1 MQATTANEPTYH
13 ALPRLSHRQ
22 AADCQAWSATCSPAR
37 WPTEPSLR
45 PRAQGR
51 ASEYAIRPNVAI
63 ATAIRATTTAL
74 AMIVLSSTSITMVLP
89 YRTPVYGL
97 EKIACQIE
105 ASAGCKASRTWDQI
119 VVVAAASTDRSV
131 TWFPVSAQQRSQRH
145 KRDPANRR
153 GAPPPVGN
161 AVQNTAC
168 G

>member
-1 MQATTANEPTYH
+1 MRFRGYRIGKLLIVKRGPQPAH
-13 ALPRLSHRQ
+13 LLVGRLSLRFGHARK
-22 AADCQAWSATCSPAR
+22 ARERICNPA
-37 WPTEPSLR
+37 
-45 PRAQGR
+45 
-51 ASEYAIRPNVAI
+51 NVAI

-131 TWFPVSAQQRSQRH
+131 TLVPCLRASREVNAISAISES
-145 KRDPANRR
+145 
-153 GAPPPVGN
+153 
-161 AVQNTAC
+161 
-168 G
+168 